1 MRVNLFGK
9 IIVQYPEGKDIKIP
23 KGVSVL
29 EASRIAG
36 IPHVS
41 VCGGKGRCT
50 TCRVKIISGLDNV
63 NEPNSHEA
71 SIIKRLGFENDVRLA
86 CQLKPIKTLVFY
98 LFLIQKQKRL
108 KRGHL

>member
-1 MRVNLFGK
+1 MIDTFYPFIFRYSFNSNLKFSRVNLFGK

-50 TCRVKIISGLDNV
+50 TCR
-63 NEPNSHEA
+63 
-71 SIIKRLGFENDVRLA
+71 
-86 CQLKPIKTLVFY
+86 
-98 LFLIQKQKRL
+98 
-108 KRGHL
+108 